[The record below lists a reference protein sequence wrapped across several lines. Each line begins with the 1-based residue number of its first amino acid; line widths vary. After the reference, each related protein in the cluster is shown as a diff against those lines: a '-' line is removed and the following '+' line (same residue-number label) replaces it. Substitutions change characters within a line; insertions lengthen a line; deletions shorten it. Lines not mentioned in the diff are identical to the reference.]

1 MSLVASGFDRPVYAA
16 SAPGDPDRLYV
27 VEQHTGRIVILDTT
41 SGARVP
47 GSFLDL
53 PDASLSGGSEQGVI
67 GLAFHPDYATNG
79 KVFIAP
85 DAARRRFRDSQL
97 HRSSTDPNQLDAAS
111 ANTVLV
117 LDKDSGQQSHN
128 AGWIDFGP
136 DGNFGFEDGSSLVVR
151 NITEAALLNDIL
163 V

>member
-1 MSLVASGFDRPVYAA
+1 M
-16 SAPGDPDRLYV
+16 
-27 VEQHTGRIVILDTT
+27 
-41 SGARVP
+41 P

-53 PDASLSGGSEQGVI
+53 PDASLSGGSERGVI

-79 KVFIAP
+79 KVFIALTRP
-85 DAARRRFRDSQL
+85 DGDFEIRSYI
-97 HRSSTDPNQLDAAS
+97 RSSTDPNQLDAAS

-117 LDKDSGQQSHN
+117 LDKDSDQQSHN

-151 NITEAALLNDIL
+151 NITEAALLDDIL